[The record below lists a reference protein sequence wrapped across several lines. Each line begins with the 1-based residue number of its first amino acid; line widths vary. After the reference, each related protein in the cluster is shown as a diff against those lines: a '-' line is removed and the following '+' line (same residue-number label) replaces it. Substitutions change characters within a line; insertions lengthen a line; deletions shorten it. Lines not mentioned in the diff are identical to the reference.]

1 MIIYG
6 MCFNL
11 QVLLSYLYKSE
22 FLYSSVKLILRASSC
37 ASEVTSN
44 IQVAGL

>member
-1 MIIYG
+1 ME
-6 MCFNL
+6 FAL
-11 QVLLSYLYKSE
+11 VLKLGLSYLYKSE
-22 FLYSSVKLILRASSC
+22 FLYRSAKLTPIASSC